1 MCGLTCLLFWYYECF
16 FKLLICKH
24 AFVVFNCYFFE
35 CRVCRSKAQQSLC
48 CICCFDMS
56 TFNKTYKPELVT
68 TRHSILIQIQLILS
82 YFICN
87 PVIVIIYM
95 IYMLYSILT
104 YRWYYLWNNTL
115 WMCYEKLFHTGHVIH
130 TRCLTTIRDYLHQNV
145 LTHYFKE

>member
-1 MCGLTCLLFWYYECF
+1 MCALTCLLFWYYECF

-68 TRHSILIQIQLILS
+68 TRHSYSYRYNLSYLILLHLQSCDSYNLHDLYAIFYTNIWLILS
-82 YFICN
+82 VKRTPYE
-87 PVIVIIYM
+87 
-95 IYMLYSILT
+95 
-104 YRWYYLWNNTL
+104 YLNV
-115 WMCYEKLFHTGHVIH
+115 HV
-130 TRCLTTIRDYLHQNV
+130 
-145 LTHYFKE
+145 